1 MSNGHNKEN
10 NSGGGKHHED
20 NNRDGDKHDDD
31 HGDDH
36 DDDCTPVIVYIPGP
50 EGPTVHE
57 HHHHEIINH
66 IEVIEYVEVEV
77 EVPVYIEVEVKV
89 EVPVP
94 GPTEYITV
102 EVPGPAG
109 PTVYIEVEVPGPAT
123 EGGWNIIDTG
133 QHNNQVP
140 VPDANEGLPLDVI
153 GSTVVATG
161 FAWTVAKFL
170 GKKLLAR
177 AGEEAKD
184 VKEALL

>member
-1 MSNGHNKEN
+1 MSNGHNNEN
-10 NSGGGKHHED
+10 NSGGDKHHED
-20 NNRDGDKHDDD
+20 DNRDGDKHDDD
-31 HGDDH
+31 H
-36 DDDCTPVIVYIPGP
+36 DDDCTPVIIYTPGP

-57 HHHHEIINH
+57 HHHHEIVNH
-66 IEVIEYVEVEV
+66 IEVTETIIEYVEVEV
-77 EVPVYIEVEVKV
+77 EVPVIV

-94 GPTEYITV
+94 GPTEYVTV

-109 PTVYIEVEVPGPAT
+109 STVYIEVEVPGPST

-153 GSTVVATG
+153 GSTVVATSV
-161 FAWTVAKFL
+161 AWTVAKFL

-177 AGEEAKD
+177 AGDEAKN